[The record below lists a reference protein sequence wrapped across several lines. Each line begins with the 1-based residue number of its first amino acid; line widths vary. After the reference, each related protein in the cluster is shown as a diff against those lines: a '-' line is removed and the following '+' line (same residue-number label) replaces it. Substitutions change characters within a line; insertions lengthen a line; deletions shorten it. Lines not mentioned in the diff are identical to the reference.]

1 MLLLTHTNNGLS
13 VTTNISKTK
22 CVFSEQSTL
31 FRAGKAIDI
40 HSKTTYVVL
49 QLKLTY
55 IICSYTKNDALFT
68 THAWSRGRHVIITKW
83 LGVTRRSS
91 VIVAEAIAEPPY
103 IIHMLCVF
111 PQPCETN
118 KLCY

>member
-91 VIVAEAIAEPPY
+91 VLLSRHNSTAKLHYYSPY
-103 IIHMLCVF
+103 
-111 PQPCETN
+111 
-118 KLCY
+118 

>member
-91 VIVAEAIAEPPY
+91 VNIAPPSGSHSHCNGHTDMFEQS
-103 IIHMLCVF
+103 IDLR
-111 PQPCETN
+111 
-118 KLCY
+118 